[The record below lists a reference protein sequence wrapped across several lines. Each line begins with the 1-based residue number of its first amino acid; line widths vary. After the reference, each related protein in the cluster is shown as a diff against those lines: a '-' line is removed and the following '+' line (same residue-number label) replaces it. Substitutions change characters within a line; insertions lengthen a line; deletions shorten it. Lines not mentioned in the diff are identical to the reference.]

1 MRTHIIGPVLTA
13 ISLLSGIAGCGP
25 AERQA
30 PAVSMNQQVDSLL
43 PPPIQDT
50 TAWIEQYR
58 APGAFI
64 SSEWSFVGCDLD
76 EVSEPMEKV
85 VFVHSDTLF
94 DLSQIEEG
102 MKGTLAFTWEPLTY
116 DNRRDDSWNMQ
127 GIHAFTVETE
137 DGQIYQ
143 QDLET
148 ILEIEPFS
156 TISDDIV
163 AKKVTFLDVNLD
175 GFLDM
180 KMAQAG
186 GKTVYSCYF
195 LYDPHAQNF
204 ALQFLDGISYPV
216 LDCEKGLMYNYLGGS
231 GSGTSFSTFELEN
244 GQFREVM
251 YSHYYHK
258 VGIDERGERFSW
270 SSHEFIDVR
279 NGGYNSL
286 RADSTF
292 QEYF

>member
-1 MRTHIIGPVLTA
+1 
-13 ISLLSGIAGCGP
+13 
-25 AERQA
+25 
-30 PAVSMNQQVDSLL
+30 
-43 PPPIQDT
+43 
-50 TAWIEQYR
+50 
-58 APGAFI
+58 
-64 SSEWSFVGCDLD
+64 
-76 EVSEPMEKV
+76 MEKV

-94 DLSQIEEG
+94 DLSQIDEG

-137 DGQIYQ
+137 EGQIYHQ
-143 QDLET
+143 NLESV
-148 ILEIEPFS
+148 LEIEPLS
-156 TISDDIV
+156 TTSAGIV
-163 AKKVTFLDVNLD
+163 AKKVSFLDVNLD
-175 GFLDM
+175 GYLDM

-195 LYDPHAQNF
+195 LYDPQAQNF

-216 LDCEKGLMYNYLGGS
+216 LDCEKDLMYNYLGGS

-251 YSHYYHK
+251 YSHYYQK
-258 VGIDERGERFSW
+258 VGTDEHGERFSW

-279 NGGYNSL
+279 NGGHDLL